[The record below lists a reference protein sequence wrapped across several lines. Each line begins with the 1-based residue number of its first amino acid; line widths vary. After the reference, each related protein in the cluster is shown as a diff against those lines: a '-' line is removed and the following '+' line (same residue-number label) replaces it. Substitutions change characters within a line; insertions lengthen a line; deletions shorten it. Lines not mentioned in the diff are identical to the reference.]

1 MELPGHV
8 PESLCNF
15 IIDNFEKDSEKFV
28 GVMNYGGKYITDK
41 TLKDSTE
48 VRITGRGVPVWRD
61 VDKIKVKYIIT
72 AVEKYT
78 QCLSEDYPGPEHP
91 ENKQKLRTFQA
102 ILNSIEQHGTCDGG
116 YSIQRQSR
124 GVKYGWHFDS
134 MTESY
139 LFGILYLNTLSEGS
153 GCTEFI
159 NGRKIQ
165 PEVGK
170 IMLSPAHWSY
180 AHCGNEVKDEYKYTI
195 PFIVHN
201 NKVPKDFPC
210 KVTATGIEES
220 EAGQKIVRNVQA
232 GSDTRIQQGV
242 FTNDEDDLMV
252 FEPGA
257 LEIRDFGRAVPS
269 ESYEHI
275 PGEKSEV
282 QHMGKEY
289 PVCVSLK

>member
-1 MELPGHV
+1 MLDHNDLIMELSGHV

-15 IIDNFEKDSEKFV
+15 IVDNFEKDTEKYV

-48 VRITGRGVPVWRD
+48 VRITGRGVASWTD
-61 VDKIKVKYIIT
+61 IDKILVKYIES
-72 AVEKYT
+72 AVDKYT
-78 QCLSEDYPGPEHP
+78 EYLSNEYPGPNHP
-91 ENKQKLRTFQA
+91 KNKQKIRTFEA
-102 ILNSIEQHGTCDGG
+102 LLNSIEQNGTCDGG

-139 LFGILYLNTLSEGS
+139 LFGLLYLKTLSEDS
-153 GCTEFI
+153 GCTEFV

-170 IMLSPAHWSY
+170 IMLSPAHWAY
-180 AHCGNEVKDEYKYTI
+180 AHCGNEVKDEYKYAI
-195 PFIVHN
+195 PFIVDN

-210 KVTATGIEES
+210 KVTAERLPTTDG
-220 EAGQKIVRNVQA
+220 
-232 GSDTRIQQGV
+232 
-242 FTNDEDDLMV
+242 
-252 FEPGA
+252 
-257 LEIRDFGRAVPS
+257 
-269 ESYEHI
+269 SYEDI

>member
-1 MELPGHV
+1 MRNHHDLVMELPGHV

-61 VDKIKVKYIIT
+61 VDKILVKYIIT
-72 AVEKYT
+72 AVDKYT
-78 QCLSEDYPGPEHP
+78 QCLAEDYPGPEHP

-102 ILNSIEQHGTCDGG
+102 QLDSIEQHGTCDGG

-201 NKVPKDFPC
+201 NNVPKDFPC
-210 KVTATGIEES
+210 KVTALGIEEP
-220 EAGQKIVRNVQA
+220 E
-232 GSDTRIQQGV
+232 
-242 FTNDEDDLMV
+242 ELDDLIKKK
-252 FEPGA
+252 A
-257 LEIRDFGRAVPS
+257 GRAVPS